1 MLRLL
6 LDSEGTIPTHE
17 MSDQLGIPKSTVQ
30 RRAKR
35 LEENYLLKH
44 YSLDPMKFG
53 WRKIDLLIY
62 TEGGETI
69 ELIALR

>member
-1 MLRLL
+1 M
-6 LDSEGTIPTHE
+6 
-17 MSDQLGIPKSTVQ
+17 STVQ
-30 RRAKR
+30 RRRKK
-35 LEENYLLKH
+35 LEEEYLIKH
-44 YSLDPMKFG
+44 YYLDPMKFG